1 MTEPKAP
8 EIVRRNH
15 GRGHSYTLD
24 GRKVPGVT
32 TVLNKTMPKDA
43 LIKWA
48 ADQTA
53 NHAID
58 YWDELSELS
67 PSARLKRLTGAR
79 FADRDQAA
87 NKGTEVHALAAAYV
101 AGDDVDVPEHL
112 ETHVRSYEAFVHDWD
127 PRPVAVEFV
136 VANPAVGYCGTGDL
150 IADLADGCRWLLDVK
165 TSRSGIFAE
174 TVLQLAAYRN
184 AQWWAPFDDLAG
196 VGLVAEL
203 GIQKCGAIHT
213 QGDGSPA
220 KLIPITDT
228 DVPFEYFRH
237 LAWLSYR
244 IEDLSEFIG
253 APARAP
259 KRAAAIA

>member
-1 MTEPKAP
+1 MTQPTAP

-15 GRGHSYTLD
+15 GKGHSYTLD

-32 TVLNKTMPKDA
+32 TILGKTMPKDA
-43 LIKWA
+43 LLKWA

-58 YWDELSELS
+58 YWDELAALA
-67 PSARLKRLTGAR
+67 PSARLKRLQGAR
-79 FADRDQAA
+79 FADRDQAS
-87 NKGTEVHALAAAYV
+87 NRGTEVHRLAAEYLE
-101 AGDDVDVPEHL
+101 GKEIDIPEEL
-112 ETHVRSYEAFVHDWD
+112 ESHVRSYESFVQEWD
-127 PRPVAVEFV
+127 PQPVAVEFV

-150 IADLADGCRWLLDVK
+150 IADLADGYRWLLDIK

-184 AQWWAPFDDLAG
+184 ATFWAPFDDLAG
-196 VGLVAEL
+196 VGLIGEL
-203 GIQKCGAIHT
+203 GIQKCGAIHVRP
-213 QGDGSPA
+213 DGYS
-220 KLIPITDT
+220 LIPITDT

-237 LAWLSYR
+237 LAWCSYR
-244 IEDLSEFIG
+244 IEDLPEFIG

-259 KRAAAIA
+259 RKAGTPA